1 MSSLDATH
9 ARRMDEIYRY
19 QRYFYDL
26 TRKYY
31 LLGRDRMIAGLDV
44 PHGGSVLEIGCGT
57 GRNLIAAARLYPQ
70 ARFYGF
76 DISSEMLVTARRAV
90 ARAGLADRIVLAH
103 GDATDFDARA
113 MFATDGFDR
122 VFVSYA
128 LSMIPGWHRTL
139 PLALAAL
146 KPDGT
151 FSTVDF
157 GWQEELPGWFRVL
170 LHRWLARFDVTP
182 RAGLVAAIRDEAM
195 AAGRPSAARSLYRGY
210 ATLVRV
216 GPAGLESREGMA
228 QQGRVLPEPPHAAAS
243 CNG

>member
-1 MSSLDATH
+1 MSSMDATH

-31 LLGRDRMIAGLDV
+31 LLGRDRMIAELDV
-44 PHGGSVLEIGCGT
+44 PPGGCALEIGCGT
-57 GRNLIAAARLYPQ
+57 GRNLIAAARRYPQ

-90 ARAGLADRIVLAH
+90 RRAGLEDRIILAQ
-103 GDATDFDARA
+103 GDATEFDGRT
-113 MFATDGFDR
+113 MFGVDGFDR

-146 KPDGT
+146 KPGGS
-151 FSTVDF
+151 FATVDF
-157 GWQEELPGWFRVL
+157 GWQEELPGWFRVM

-182 RAGLVAAIRDEAM
+182 RAGLVPAIRDAAG
-195 AAGRPSAARSLYRGY
+195 AAGRSCTARSLFRGY
-210 ATLVRV
+210 ATLVQV
-216 GPAGLESREGMA
+216 GPAGT
-228 QQGRVLPEPPHAAAS
+228 
-243 CNG
+243 